1 MHILVVDDEASIRH
15 LVKLQLELD
24 GQTVE
29 TAADGAAA
37 LALQATQTF
46 DLIVLDLMLPD
57 TTGFDLIPKLRQ
69 TTPDLPI
76 LMLTARDQMNDK
88 IIGLQLGADDYMT
101 KPFNGTELVLRVKN
115 LLKRTKTVAPPV
127 PVASDPFLSVDPE
140 ERVIRLDGQPLPLT
154 YREYALLA
162 LFLTHPKRVFER
174 DELLEQVWGFDF
186 SVRPVPS
193 ISWSSAYGRNSER
206 KANGSRRFTVLAT
219 SGSTHEATPG
229 HHGKLRLAPRSGIA
243 RPLLDSLCLHPIEP
257 IRERRRVRPKTESG
271 SGALHDELPRK

>member
-1 MHILVVDDEASIRH
+1 
-15 LVKLQLELD
+15 
-24 GQTVE
+24 
-29 TAADGAAA
+29 
-37 LALQATQTF
+37 LQARQTF

-115 LLKRTKTVAPPV
+115 LLKRTKAVAPPV
-127 PVASDPFLSVDPE
+127 PVVTDPFLSVDPE

-162 LFLTHPKRVFER
+162 LFLAHPKRVFER

-186 SVRPVPS
+186 SGQTRAVDIMVQRLRKKLGAQGER
-193 ISWSSAYGRNSER
+193 IKTIYGVGY
-206 KANGSRRFTVLAT
+206 KWVDA
-219 SGSTHEATPG
+219 
-229 HHGKLRLAPRSGIA
+229 
-243 RPLLDSLCLHPIEP
+243 
-257 IRERRRVRPKTESG
+257 
-271 SGALHDELPRK
+271 

>member
-1 MHILVVDDEASIRH
+1 MHILVIDDEASIRH

-29 TAADGAAA
+29 TAADGATA
-37 LALQATQTF
+37 LALQETQTF

-57 TTGFDLIPKLRQ
+57 TTGFDLIPKLRK

-115 LLKRTKTVAPPV
+115 LLKRVKTVAPPM
-127 PVASDPFLSVDPE
+127 PVLTDPFLSVDPE

-186 SVRPVPS
+186 SGQTRAVDIMVQRLRKKLGTQGER
-193 ISWSSAYGRNSER
+193 IKTIYGVGY
-206 KANGSRRFTVLAT
+206 KWVDA
-219 SGSTHEATPG
+219 
-229 HHGKLRLAPRSGIA
+229 
-243 RPLLDSLCLHPIEP
+243 
-257 IRERRRVRPKTESG
+257 
-271 SGALHDELPRK
+271 

>member
-1 MHILVVDDEASIRH
+1 MHILVIDDEASIRH

-29 TAADGAAA
+29 TAADGATA
-37 LALQATQTF
+37 LALQETQTF

-57 TTGFDLIPKLRQ
+57 TTGFDLIPELRK

-115 LLKRTKTVAPPV
+115 LLKRVKTVAPPM
-127 PVASDPFLSVDPE
+127 PVVTDPFLSVDPE

-186 SVRPVPS
+186 SGQTRAVDIMVQRLRKKLGAQGER
-193 ISWSSAYGRNSER
+193 IKTIYGVGYKWVN
-206 KANGSRRFTVLAT
+206 A
-219 SGSTHEATPG
+219 
-229 HHGKLRLAPRSGIA
+229 
-243 RPLLDSLCLHPIEP
+243 
-257 IRERRRVRPKTESG
+257 
-271 SGALHDELPRK
+271 

>member
-1 MHILVVDDEASIRH
+1 MHILVIDDEASIRH

-37 LALQATQTF
+37 LALQATQPF

-57 TTGFDLIPKLRQ
+57 TTGFDLIPKLRK

-115 LLKRTKTVAPPV
+115 LLKRTKAVAPPV
-127 PVASDPFLSVDPE
+127 PVVTDPFLSVEPE
-140 ERVIRLDGQPLPLT
+140 ERVIRLDGHPLQLT
-154 YREYALLA
+154 YREYSLLA
-162 LFLTHPKRVFER
+162 LFLAHPKRVFER

-186 SVRPVPS
+186 SGQTRAVDIMVQRLRKKLGAQGER
-193 ISWSSAYGRNSER
+193 IKTIYGVGY
-206 KANGSRRFTVLAT
+206 KWVDA
-219 SGSTHEATPG
+219 
-229 HHGKLRLAPRSGIA
+229 
-243 RPLLDSLCLHPIEP
+243 
-257 IRERRRVRPKTESG
+257 
-271 SGALHDELPRK
+271 

>member
-1 MHILVVDDEASIRH
+1 MHILVIDDEASIRH

-29 TAADGAAA
+29 TAADGAAV
-37 LALQATQTF
+37 LALQARQTF

-69 TTPDLPI
+69 TPDLPI

-186 SVRPVPS
+186 SGQTRAVDIMVQRLRKKLGAQGER
-193 ISWSSAYGRNSER
+193 IKTIYGVGY
-206 KANGSRRFTVLAT
+206 KWVDA
-219 SGSTHEATPG
+219 
-229 HHGKLRLAPRSGIA
+229 
-243 RPLLDSLCLHPIEP
+243 
-257 IRERRRVRPKTESG
+257 
-271 SGALHDELPRK
+271 

>member
-1 MHILVVDDEASIRH
+1 MHILVIDDEASIRH

-29 TAADGAAA
+29 TAADGATA
-37 LALQATQTF
+37 LALQATQPF

-57 TTGFDLIPKLRQ
+57 TTGFDLITKLRQ

-115 LLKRTKTVAPPV
+115 LLKRTKAVVLPV
-127 PVASDPFLSVDPE
+127 PVVTDPFLSVDPE

-162 LFLTHPKRVFER
+162 LFLAHPKRVFER

-186 SVRPVPS
+186 SGQTRAVDIMVQRLRKKLGAQGER
-193 ISWSSAYGRNSER
+193 IKTIYGVGY
-206 KANGSRRFTVLAT
+206 KWVDA
-219 SGSTHEATPG
+219 
-229 HHGKLRLAPRSGIA
+229 
-243 RPLLDSLCLHPIEP
+243 
-257 IRERRRVRPKTESG
+257 
-271 SGALHDELPRK
+271 

>member
-1 MHILVVDDEASIRH
+1 MHILVIDDEASIRH

-29 TAADGAAA
+29 TAPDGSTA
-37 LALQATQTF
+37 LVLQATQTF
-46 DLIVLDLMLPD
+46 DLVVLDLMLPD
-57 TTGFDLIPKLRQ
+57 TTGFDLISRLREK
-69 TTPDLPI
+69 TPDLPI

-115 LLKRTKTVAPPV
+115 LLKRAKSLAPAV
-127 PVASDPFLSVDPE
+127 PIVTDPFLSVDPE

-186 SVRPVPS
+186 SGQTRAVDIMVQRLRKKLGTQGER
-193 ISWSSAYGRNSER
+193 IKTIYGVGY
-206 KANGSRRFTVLAT
+206 KWIDA
-219 SGSTHEATPG
+219 
-229 HHGKLRLAPRSGIA
+229 
-243 RPLLDSLCLHPIEP
+243 
-257 IRERRRVRPKTESG
+257 
-271 SGALHDELPRK
+271 

>member
-1 MHILVVDDEASIRH
+1 MHILVIDDEASIRH

-29 TAADGAAA
+29 SAADGAAA
-37 LALQATQTF
+37 LALQMTQTF

-57 TTGFDLIPKLRQ
+57 TTGFDLIPRLRKM
-69 TTPDLPI
+69 TPDLPI

-88 IIGLQLGADDYMT
+88 IIGLQLGVDDYMT

-115 LLKRTKTVAPPV
+115 LLKRAKSLAPPV
-127 PVASDPFLSVDPE
+127 PVVTDPFLSVDPE

-186 SVRPVPS
+186 SGQTRAVDIMVQRLRKKLGTQGER
-193 ISWSSAYGRNSER
+193 IKTIYGVGY
-206 KANGSRRFTVLAT
+206 KWIDA
-219 SGSTHEATPG
+219 
-229 HHGKLRLAPRSGIA
+229 
-243 RPLLDSLCLHPIEP
+243 
-257 IRERRRVRPKTESG
+257 
-271 SGALHDELPRK
+271 

>member
-1 MHILVVDDEASIRH
+1 MHILVIDDEASIRH

-29 TAADGAAA
+29 TAADGATA
-37 LALQATQTF
+37 LALQATQPF

-57 TTGFDLIPKLRQ
+57 TTGFDLITKLRQ

-115 LLKRTKTVAPPV
+115 LLKRTKAVAPPV
-127 PVASDPFLSVDPE
+127 PVVTDPFLSVDPE

-162 LFLTHPKRVFER
+162 LFLAHPKRVFER

-186 SVRPVPS
+186 SGQTRAVDIMVQRLRKKLGAQGER
-193 ISWSSAYGRNSER
+193 IKTIYGVGY
-206 KANGSRRFTVLAT
+206 KWVDA
-219 SGSTHEATPG
+219 
-229 HHGKLRLAPRSGIA
+229 
-243 RPLLDSLCLHPIEP
+243 
-257 IRERRRVRPKTESG
+257 
-271 SGALHDELPRK
+271 

>member
-1 MHILVVDDEASIRH
+1 MHILVIDDEASIRH

-29 TAADGAAA
+29 TAADGSTA
-37 LALQATQTF
+37 LALQETQTF

-57 TTGFDLIPKLRQ
+57 TTGFDLIPKLRK

-115 LLKRTKTVAPPV
+115 LLKRVKTVAPPM
-127 PVASDPFLSVDPE
+127 PVVTDPFLSVDPE

-186 SVRPVPS
+186 SGQTRAVDIMVQRLRKKLGAQGER
-193 ISWSSAYGRNSER
+193 IKTIYGVGY
-206 KANGSRRFTVLAT
+206 KWVDA
-219 SGSTHEATPG
+219 
-229 HHGKLRLAPRSGIA
+229 
-243 RPLLDSLCLHPIEP
+243 
-257 IRERRRVRPKTESG
+257 
-271 SGALHDELPRK
+271 

>member
-1 MHILVVDDEASIRH
+1 MHILVIDDEASIRH

-37 LALQATQTF
+37 LALQATQPF

-127 PVASDPFLSVDPE
+127 PVATDPFLSVDPE
-140 ERVIRLDGQPLPLT
+140 ERVIRLDGHPLPLT

-162 LFLTHPKRVFER
+162 LFLAHPKRVFER

-186 SVRPVPS
+186 SGQTRAVDIMVQRLRKKLGAQGER
-193 ISWSSAYGRNSER
+193 IKTIYGVGY
-206 KANGSRRFTVLAT
+206 KWVDA
-219 SGSTHEATPG
+219 
-229 HHGKLRLAPRSGIA
+229 
-243 RPLLDSLCLHPIEP
+243 
-257 IRERRRVRPKTESG
+257 
-271 SGALHDELPRK
+271 

>member
-57 TTGFDLIPKLRQ
+57 TTGFDLIPKLRL

-186 SVRPVPS
+186 SGQTRAVDIMVQRLRKKLGAQGER
-193 ISWSSAYGRNSER
+193 IKTIYGVGY
-206 KANGSRRFTVLAT
+206 KWVDA
-219 SGSTHEATPG
+219 
-229 HHGKLRLAPRSGIA
+229 
-243 RPLLDSLCLHPIEP
+243 
-257 IRERRRVRPKTESG
+257 
-271 SGALHDELPRK
+271 

>member
-1 MHILVVDDEASIRH
+1 MHILVIDDEASIRH

-29 TAADGAAA
+29 TAADGATA
-37 LALQATQTF
+37 LALQETKTF

-57 TTGFDLIPKLRQ
+57 TTGFDLIPKLRK

-115 LLKRTKTVAPPV
+115 LLKRVKTVAPPM
-127 PVASDPFLSVDPE
+127 PVVTDPFLSVDPE

-186 SVRPVPS
+186 SGQTRAVDIMVQRLRKKLGAQGER
-193 ISWSSAYGRNSER
+193 IKTIYGVGY
-206 KANGSRRFTVLAT
+206 KWVDA
-219 SGSTHEATPG
+219 
-229 HHGKLRLAPRSGIA
+229 
-243 RPLLDSLCLHPIEP
+243 
-257 IRERRRVRPKTESG
+257 
-271 SGALHDELPRK
+271 

>member
-1 MHILVVDDEASIRH
+1 MHILVIDDEASIRH

-29 TAADGAAA
+29 SASDGAAA
-37 LALQATQTF
+37 LALHTTQTF

-57 TTGFDLIPKLRQ
+57 TTGFDLIPQLRK

-115 LLKRTKTVAPPV
+115 LLKRAKSLAPAV
-127 PVASDPFLSVDPE
+127 PIVTDPFLSVDPE

-186 SVRPVPS
+186 SGQTRAVDIMVQRLRKKLGTQGER
-193 ISWSSAYGRNSER
+193 IKTIYGVGY
-206 KANGSRRFTVLAT
+206 KWIDA
-219 SGSTHEATPG
+219 
-229 HHGKLRLAPRSGIA
+229 
-243 RPLLDSLCLHPIEP
+243 
-257 IRERRRVRPKTESG
+257 
-271 SGALHDELPRK
+271 